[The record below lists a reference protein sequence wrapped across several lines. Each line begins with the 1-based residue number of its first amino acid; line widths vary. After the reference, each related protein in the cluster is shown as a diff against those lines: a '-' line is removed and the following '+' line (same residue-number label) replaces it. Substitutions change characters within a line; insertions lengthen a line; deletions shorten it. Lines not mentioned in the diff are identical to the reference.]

1 VKAKT
6 RKRAIRAVQGWMWEK
21 VKMSLMNRAV
31 LALGPLL
38 QWIRLQAVRWWA
50 WG

>member
-6 RKRAIRAVQGWMWEK
+6 RKRAVQGWVWEK